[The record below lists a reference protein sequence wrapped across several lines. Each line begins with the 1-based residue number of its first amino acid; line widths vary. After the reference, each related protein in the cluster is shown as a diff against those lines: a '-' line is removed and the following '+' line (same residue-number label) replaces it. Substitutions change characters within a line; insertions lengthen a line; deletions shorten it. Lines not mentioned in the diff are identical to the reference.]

1 MVITLNVISLLT
13 ILIMNFN
20 RFHTSSITVV
30 LIDVLPTILITIHIL
45 IAVRTTVPIKIFID
59 DVLLTVLT
67 IIHTINWINLV
78 IILQY
83 LMIFF

>member
-1 MVITLNVISLLT
+1 LVITLNVISLLT